1 MTEQLQ
7 KGFSQEEAIILHFQG
22 ITISY
27 EHFWKL
33 SAHMQIL
40 LI

>member
-1 MTEQLQ
+1 VEDGENGPMTEQLQ

-27 EHFWKL
+27 EHF
-33 SAHMQIL
+33 
-40 LI
+40 